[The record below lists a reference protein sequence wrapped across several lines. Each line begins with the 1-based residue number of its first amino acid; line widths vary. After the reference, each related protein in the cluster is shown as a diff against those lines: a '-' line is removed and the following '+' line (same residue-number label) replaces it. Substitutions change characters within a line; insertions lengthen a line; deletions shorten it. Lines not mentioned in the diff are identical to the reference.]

1 MSKDKSADPKTSSE
15 KAGDDQATA
24 KKAPAKKPSPK
35 KATPR
40 KAAPKKAAAKKG
52 SAEPAADGTEF
63 EFKAEVQR
71 VLSLVINSL
80 YINSEVFLR
89 ELISNASDALDKARF
104 LGLAD
109 QDNVTEQEGEPGISI
124 TLDSEQNTLTIE
136 DNGVG
141 MTREDCIAQ
150 LGTIAHSGTG
160 EFIDKFSKL
169 TESKDKDKA
178 LELIGQFGVG
188 FYSAFMVAS
197 RVDVDTLSMK
207 KDAEFVL
214 WRSTGAGSFNVLAGT
229 RDKPGTR
236 IVLHL
241 KEDAKEFAS
250 KWRVEAVIKKYSDFV
265 MFPIRIDD
273 EVVNKSSA
281 LWRTARSEVTEEQH
295 EEFFKHITQGRVGDK
310 PLARVHYAVDAPVQ
324 FSALLYVPEKA
335 GADLFI
341 PQKEREGL
349 RLYAKRVLIMESC
362 DTLLPIYLRFVRG
375 VVDSEDLTLNVSR
388 ETLQENHTV
397 KQIEQQLTKQ
407 LLKELGRIADDE
419 AKAYETIWKEFGQVL
434 KEGISVDWKNKDAI
448 AGLCRFETL
457 KSKTGELISLK
468 QYLEAKAEDQEE
480 IWYING
486 PSRQQVE
493 SSPHLEVFRKKDIDV
508 LLLTDPI
515 DEWVVKGLAEFEGTK
530 LKSVVH
536 GDLDLGE
543 QEERDEDDE
552 KKLGG
557 AVAAVAAAL
566 GDRVS
571 EVRLSKRLTETA
583 SCLVSKEGDPGANL
597 ERLMKMMDERAQE
610 KARILEINPTH
621 PFVKNLAT
629 LVDKDKNSSRIQGYA
644 EMLFDQALLSEG
656 VVEDPAKLVKRI
668 QDLLVE
674 SSSKAIGD

>member
-1 MSKDKSADPKTSSE
+1 MSKNETSDE
-15 KAGDDQATA
+15 KATDETASDEQATA
-24 KKAPAKKPSPK
+24 KKTPAKK
-35 KATPR
+35 T
-40 KAAPKKAAAKKG
+40 AAKKTPG
-52 SAEPAADGTEF
+52 KQSADQTEY

-109 QDNVTEQEGEPGISI
+109 QDNVIEQEGEPGIAI
-124 TLDSEQNTLTIE
+124 TLDSENSTLTIE

-141 MTREDCIAQ
+141 MTRDETISE

-160 EFIDKFSKL
+160 EFVDKFAKL
-169 TESKDKDKA
+169 TDAKDKDKA

-188 FYSAFMVAS
+188 FYAAFMVAT

-207 KDAEFVL
+207 KGSEPVL
-214 WRSTGAGSFNVLAGT
+214 WRSSGAGSFNVMPGE
-229 RDKPGTR
+229 RNKPGTR
-236 IVLHL
+236 VVLHL
-241 KEDAKEFAS
+241 KEEAKEFGDR
-250 KWRVEAVIKKYSDFV
+250 WRVEAVIKKYSDFV

-273 EVVNKSSA
+273 DVVNESSA
-281 LWRTARSEVTEEQH
+281 LWRTARSEVTDEQH
-295 EEFFKHITQGRVGDK
+295 KEFFKHITQGRVGDE
-310 PLARVHYAVDAPVQ
+310 PLATVHYAVDAPVQ

-335 GADLFI
+335 APDLFI

-388 ETLQENHTV
+388 ETLQENRTV

-407 LLKELGRIADDE
+407 LLKELGRIADEDAE
-419 AKAYETIWKEFGQVL
+419 RYETIWKQFGLVL
-434 KEGISVDWKNKDAI
+434 KEGVSVDWKNKDII
-448 AGLCRFETL
+448 AGLCRFE
-457 KSKTGELISLK
+457 SLK
-468 QYLEAKAEDQEE
+468 GKAEELTSLHQYVEAKAEDQEE

-486 PSRQQVE
+486 PSRQHVE
-493 SSPHLEVFRKKDIDV
+493 RSPHLEVFRDKDIDV

-515 DEWVVKGLAEFEGTK
+515 DEWVVQGLAEFEGAK

-536 GDLDLGE
+536 GQLDLGD
-543 QEERDEDDE
+543 QEERDEADE
-552 KKLGG
+552 KKLAG
-557 AVAAVAAAL
+557 AVAAITAAL
-566 GDRVS
+566 GDKVG
-571 EVRLSKRLTETA
+571 EVRLSNRLTETA

-597 ERLMKMMDERAQE
+597 ERIMKIMDDRAAE

-621 PFVKNLAT
+621 PLVKNFAT
-629 LVDKDKNSSRIQGYA
+629 LIDEDKNSPRIQLYS

-674 SSSKAIGD
+674 ATSKASEG